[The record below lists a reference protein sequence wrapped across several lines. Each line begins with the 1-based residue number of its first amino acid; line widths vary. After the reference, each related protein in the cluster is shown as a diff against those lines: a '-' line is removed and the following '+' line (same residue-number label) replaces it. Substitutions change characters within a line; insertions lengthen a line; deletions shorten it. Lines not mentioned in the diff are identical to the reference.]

1 MHFGVVASQSW
12 VYFLKLTAV
21 TKVEMFVRWVILV
34 IEVKNA
40 DVIRER

>member
-21 TKVEMFVRWVILV
+21 TKVEMFVTGGILV